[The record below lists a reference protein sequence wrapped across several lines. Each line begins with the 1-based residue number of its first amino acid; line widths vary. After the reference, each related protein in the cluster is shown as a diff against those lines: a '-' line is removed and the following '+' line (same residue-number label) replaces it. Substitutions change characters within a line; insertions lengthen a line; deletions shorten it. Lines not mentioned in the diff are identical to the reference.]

1 MRIPIDLLPPIK
13 SLPGSFRMKDCF
25 VCCWCVF
32 TDCSVEQRA
41 EITSAARIG
50 LCRYK
55 VKSALQKVYPEHIW
69 RWDDYD
75 NGGVPRDLRIG
86 QAALIFYV
94 VSPETK
100 DYDQCNHYAIL
111 MNQGGEYFLYDA
123 QNMVVEPFDCLTK
136 EYTILNAYSGESLFE
151 GKLPPRRI
159 KYYLLSSYPNPEAEQ
174 HQIYY
179 STIHY
184 LRKARK
190 LFKEEF
196 VENDIEELREIGN
209 FINKLNDMKLVGRD
223 QTDARHAL
231 NDIYT
236 RHYKSLL
243 GWRPDE
249 LVTLKKRLFLK
260 NK

>member
-13 SLPGSFRMKDCF
+13 SLPGSFRKKDCF
-25 VCCWCVF
+25 VCTWCIF

-41 EITSAARIG
+41 EMTAASSTGVNTKKI
-50 LCRYK
+50 LN
-55 VKSALQKVYPEHIW
+55 ALTKVYPEHIW
-69 RWDDYD
+69 RWDNYT
-75 NGGVPRDLRIG
+75 NGGLPRDLRPG
-86 QAALIFYV
+86 QAAFIV
-94 VSPETK
+94 CTVSPK
-100 DYDQCNHYAIL
+100 VSHVSIL
-111 MNQGGEYFLYDA
+111 MNQGEEYFLYDA
-123 QNMVVEPFDCLTK
+123 QNMVIVPFDCLTK
-136 EYTILNAYSGESLFE
+136 QYQLLNAYNGESLFE
-151 GKLPPRRI
+151 GKFPPRRI
-159 KYYLLSSYPNPEAEQ
+159 KYHLLSSYPNPEAEQ

-223 QTDARHAL
+223 QTGARYAL

-236 RHYKSLL
+236 RHYKSLI
-243 GWRPDE
+243 GWRPGE

-260 NK
+260 NKLNMVFN